1 MERFLKFSS
10 LFALIGK
17 KKKKNID
24 SSRIEE
30 TVSQFHST
38 LQKFRKSFRV
48 TIFATLPQGR

>member
-17 KKKKNID
+17 KKKYRFFV
-24 SSRIEE
+24 SRIEE

>member
-10 LFALIGK
+10 LFALIG